1 MEFLL
6 FCIRCCEQV
15 MHKLTVSNLN
25 LEPNTNVLKLYSDNN
40 FSNMLDSLVIFL
52 QPSKLDSLFKE
63 RQNKLKTEFLKDD
76 YRQVVMNVLKKEAK
90 IKGYEFKYLFKK
102 PFDINNKN
110 YEPIFSIDPQ
120 SLYDYFESMKFE
132 IKYKKCYEETD
143 WKLFQKGVFELNW
156 K

>member
-1 MEFLL
+1 
-6 FCIRCCEQV
+6 

-76 YRQVVMNVLKKEAK
+76 YRQVIMNVLKKEAK
-90 IKGYEFKYLFKK
+90 IKG
-102 PFDINNKN
+102 
-110 YEPIFSIDPQ
+110 
-120 SLYDYFESMKFE
+120 
-132 IKYKKCYEETD
+132 
-143 WKLFQKGVFELNW
+143 
-156 K
+156 